1 MKRGE
6 RRADG
11 SGKESGPAPRVPAGG
26 QGAGPPPR
34 SVMAR
39 PRLFGRLR
47 AAVLGVVHVGALPG
61 ERGPGRAGVDAAP
74 RDPLVQR
81 AAQQR
86 PEEVREPRGLR
97 SSGDALSG
105 LRAAELGRAGPG
117 WAELHRPWDSRS
129 SDTWL
134 PRFSPLLYAGPQRAE
149 SGPGT
154 TSHRYPSSLWMT
166 SGGSSYG

>member
-61 ERGPGRAGVDAAP
+61 ERGPGRAGPGLMRRRGTRSYSAQPNSGRRKSGSREGPAP
-74 RDPLVQR
+74 LGTRLV
-81 AAQQR
+81 
-86 PEEVREPRGLR
+86 G
-97 SSGDALSG
+97 
-105 LRAAELGRAGPG
+105 
-117 WAELHRPWDSRS
+117 
-129 SDTWL
+129 
-134 PRFSPLLYAGPQRAE
+134 
-149 SGPGT
+149 
-154 TSHRYPSSLWMT
+154 
-166 SGGSSYG
+166 

>member
-1 MKRGE
+1 MSGAPTGAG
-6 RRADG
+6 RRAG
-11 SGKESGPAPRVPAGG
+11 
-26 QGAGPPPR
+26 
-34 SVMAR
+34 R
-39 PRLFGRLR
+39 PRASPREVRGRAR
-47 AAVLGVVHVGALPG
+47 RHAPSW
-61 ERGPGRAGVDAAP
+61 RGRGSSGGCGRRCSAWCMWARCQVSAGRAGVDAAP